1 MTDLN
6 ADIAA
11 IRKLAKD
18 WNAGWDKGDVEVLLS
33 LYTDTPILLPQGQ
46 PPVAER
52 DAIRSQYL
60 ALFKEFT
67 VKGTGEV
74 MEIEISGELGYF
86 WIRYTITATPKTGG
100 EQVSSKGKSVFI
112 VKRQK
117 DNSWKIDRLI
127 DNSDS
132 DK

>member
-1 MTDLN
+1 MTNLN
-6 ADIAA
+6 ADIDA

-18 WNAGWDKGDVEVLLS
+18 WSAGWDKGDVEALLS
-33 LYTDTPILLPQGQ
+33 LYSDAPILLPQGQ
-46 PPVAER
+46 PPVAEK

-60 ALFKEFT
+60 SLFKDFT

-74 MEIEISGELGYF
+74 MEIEISGDLGYF
-86 WIRYTITATPKTGG
+86 WSRYTITATPKTGG
-100 EQVSSKGKSVFI
+100 KQVTGRGKSVFI

-127 DNSDS
+127 DNSDTE
-132 DK
+132 

>member
-18 WNAGWDKGDVEVLLS
+18 WSAGWDKGDVEALLS
-33 LYTDTPILLPQGQ
+33 LYTDAPILLPQGQ
-46 PPVAER
+46 PPVAEK

-60 ALFKEFT
+60 SLFKEFT
-67 VKGTGEV
+67 LKGTGEV
-74 MEIEISGELGYF
+74 MEIEISGDLGYF
-86 WIRYTITATPKTGG
+86 WSCYTLTATPKAGG
-100 EQVSSKGKSVFI
+100 EQVTGKGKSVFI

-117 DNSWKIDRLI
+117 DNSWKIARLI
-127 DNSDS
+127 DNSDTG
-132 DK
+132 